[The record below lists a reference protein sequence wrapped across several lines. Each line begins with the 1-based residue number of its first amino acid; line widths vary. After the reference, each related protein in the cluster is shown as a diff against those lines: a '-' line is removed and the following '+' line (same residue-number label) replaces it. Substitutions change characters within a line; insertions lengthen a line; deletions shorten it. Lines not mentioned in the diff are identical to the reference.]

1 MALRRSENK
10 NKGDN
15 IAEDWDRQDKRF
27 RQKVAIQ
34 QFMNHNAA
42 IFSAL
47 ARSGQEID
55 GALDG
60 DVLKKPVTEAHA
72 LAREV
77 AALVAG
83 KDIGDIT
90 AADAKP
96 FRSAAADIIAEAY
109 FRGREIDV
117 KSAAK
122 NIADVAAMADATWDH
137 DLYKDD
143 KVRPRTSVRMTA
155 AAVAGGLSETVAVYD
170 FRAGRE
176 EVLEHLMRT
185 VIETAVGSA
194 IAMMPEDA
202 NEGELSNLTQTLA
215 RTMTGIMKSCYER
228 KARTVVAALE
238 HLPEHHKRTWFEQH
252 DPIAELTEEFSSW
265 ASCMCGFAIAASSEI
280 AKPSKESTRSNNF
293 ASQK

>member
-1 MALRRSENK
+1 LRRSDK
-10 NKGDN
+10 KTTGDS
-15 IAEDWDRQDKRF
+15 IADDWDRQDRRF
-27 RQKVAIQ
+27 RKKVAIQ

-47 ARSGQEID
+47 ARSGTEID

-60 DVLKKPVTEAHA
+60 DVLKKPVTQAHA
-72 LAREV
+72 LSREV

-83 KDIGDIT
+83 KDIGEVT

-117 KSAAK
+117 KSAAR
-122 NIADVAAMADATWDH
+122 NIAAAAALADDTWDH

-143 KVRPRTSVRMTA
+143 NVRPRTSVRMTA

-170 FRAGRE
+170 FRVGRE
-176 EVLEHLMRT
+176 EVLERLMRT
-185 VIETAVGSA
+185 VIETAVSSA

-228 KARTVVAALE
+228 KARTVVASLE
-238 HLPEHHKRTWFEQH
+238 HMSEGRKRDWPSRRLPKSRNPPRNRRRATISLPKNESLSHH
-252 DPIAELTEEFSSW
+252 P
-265 ASCMCGFAIAASSEI
+265 G
-280 AKPSKESTRSNNF
+280 
-293 ASQK
+293 